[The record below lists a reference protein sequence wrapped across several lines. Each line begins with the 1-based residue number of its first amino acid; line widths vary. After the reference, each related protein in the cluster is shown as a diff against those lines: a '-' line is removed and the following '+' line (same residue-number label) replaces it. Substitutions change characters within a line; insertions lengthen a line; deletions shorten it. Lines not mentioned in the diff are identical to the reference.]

1 MKLVNIGFGRMVQG
15 ERIVAIVS
23 PESAPI
29 KRLVQEARA
38 GGRLIDAT
46 YGRKMRAVL
55 IMDSEHVISSAL
67 QPETIAGRLSAPAG
81 ECAEF

>member
-1 MKLVNIGFGRMVQG
+1 MKLVNIGFGSMVQG
-15 ERIVAIVS
+15 ER
-23 PESAPI
+23 
-29 KRLVQEARA
+29 
-38 GGRLIDAT
+38 
-46 YGRKMRAVL
+46 MRAVL

>member
-1 MKLVNIGFGRMVQG
+1 MKLVNIGFGSMVQG

-23 PESAPI
+23 PES
-29 KRLVQEARA
+29 
-38 GGRLIDAT
+38 
-46 YGRKMRAVL
+46 MRAVL